1 MLLISH
7 RIWTVLILALSVQG
21 VLFAQDSIPQTPTDQ
36 YTRQYTKDNP
46 LIYED
51 AWDLWPYCYRSD
63 TSEDMGYNIDLVQ
76 MILKR
81 LNIPYV
87 IELKQRADVLKDI
100 KEGKADLTLGMEATF
115 HDDYGYYSQTVTQ
128 LFTHSVVWP
137 KGQPQVIRREADL
150 AHHQV
155 MVHAGSYSHHL
166 MEEKG
171 WGNNAI
177 AIDDMKEAILQL
189 SQTGEGMMVWNT
201 ASLRWLMRTYHLDNL
216 QIASVNMSDGEYRF
230 ISRDKHLLDQIDQ
243 ELSELRVEG
252 SLVSVQNTWFY
263 PDQQVVLIPSWIW
276 HTLNVAIIATVILI
290 IFIILSYYR
299 ERKAIA
305 RGKLGTRRLAMVM
318 NVSKMSIWLYDLQ
331 EKAFIWI
338 DKEGVPRKSYG
349 DHSFTKRL
357 TGKAYDNVTE
367 AIRQVAEQEK
377 ETATVEVSTFAES
390 NPTGGTRIYLIVF
403 SVLRYTDDKPSLIIA
418 AVNDVTEDRE
428 RERRTK
434 EQLMRYQSVFDTA
447 MIDMVYYDQD
457 GYITDMNER
466 AQRTLKVNL
475 QDAIEERVNLKTII
489 DIEGF
494 DFDHFD
500 SVYVTRFLNSHGEVS
515 PIKSRKLKDK
525 MIYDLQ
531 VVAVRDEKGQA
542 LCIYGTGLDVT
553 EKVNAYRHAQDS
565 TNKLKQAV
573 EKAEKYVRNINYAM
587 GVGGVRLVTYSPD
600 THMLTIYRE
609 YDSIQHRLT
618 QSHCMTFIE
627 ESSKH
632 HAMRILNK
640 MDSRTDSPISLEIK
654 TTIHIGRR
662 PMYLQFSFVP
672 TYDSEGHVVSYFG
685 MCRDMSEIKATEQQL
700 EEQTARA
707 QEVENLK
714 NSFLRNMSYEIRT
727 PLNAVVGFA
736 ELLEMEDN
744 SLEDEEVFIQQIK
757 DNSAHL
763 LQLINDILFLSRLDA
778 NMIEITPQP
787 TDFAVSFDAHCQ
799 VGWMGHEK
807 PGVRYIVENRY
818 SQLVVEIDDTNV
830 GRVIEQ
836 IVSNAVSHT
845 SEGYVRTR
853 YDYVGDKLI
862 IAIEDSGKGIPP
874 ELLNQIYERFAGNGQ
889 GTRLGLPICK
899 ELVEQMGGT
908 IDIDSTQGDGTTVW
922 ISIPCKASLIV
933 RKKDI

>member
-1 MLLISH
+1 
-7 RIWTVLILALSVQG
+7 
-21 VLFAQDSIPQTPTDQ
+21 
-36 YTRQYTKDNP
+36 
-46 LIYED
+46 
-51 AWDLWPYCYRSD
+51 
-63 TSEDMGYNIDLVQ
+63 
-76 MILKR
+76 
-81 LNIPYV
+81 
-87 IELKQRADVLKDI
+87 
-100 KEGKADLTLGMEATF
+100 
-115 HDDYGYYSQTVTQ
+115 
-128 LFTHSVVWP
+128 
-137 KGQPQVIRREADL
+137 
-150 AHHQV
+150 
-155 MVHAGSYSHHL
+155 
-166 MEEKG
+166 
-171 WGNNAI
+171 
-177 AIDDMKEAILQL
+177 
-189 SQTGEGMMVWNT
+189 
-201 ASLRWLMRTYHLDNL
+201 
-216 QIASVNMSDGEYRF
+216 
-230 ISRDKHLLDQIDQ
+230 
-243 ELSELRVEG
+243 
-252 SLVSVQNTWFY
+252 
-263 PDQQVVLIPSWIW
+263 
-276 HTLNVAIIATVILI
+276 
-290 IFIILSYYR
+290 
-299 ERKAIA
+299 
-305 RGKLGTRRLAMVM
+305 
-318 NVSKMSIWLYDLQ
+318 
-331 EKAFIWI
+331 
-338 DKEGVPRKSYG
+338 
-349 DHSFTKRL
+349 
-357 TGKAYDNVTE
+357 
-367 AIRQVAEQEK
+367 
-377 ETATVEVSTFAES
+377 
-390 NPTGGTRIYLIVF
+390 
-403 SVLRYTDDKPSLIIA
+403 
-418 AVNDVTEDRE
+418 
-428 RERRTK
+428 
-434 EQLMRYQSVFDTA
+434 
-447 MIDMVYYDQD
+447 
-457 GYITDMNER
+457 
-466 AQRTLKVNL
+466 
-475 QDAIEERVNLKTII
+475 
-489 DIEGF
+489 
-494 DFDHFD
+494 
-500 SVYVTRFLNSHGEVS
+500 
-515 PIKSRKLKDK
+515 
-525 MIYDLQ
+525 
-531 VVAVRDEKGQA
+531 
-542 LCIYGTGLDVT
+542 
-553 EKVNAYRHAQDS
+553 
-565 TNKLKQAV
+565 
-573 EKAEKYVRNINYAM
+573 
-587 GVGGVRLVTYSPD
+587 
-600 THMLTIYRE
+600 
-609 YDSIQHRLT
+609 
-618 QSHCMTFIE
+618 
-627 ESSKH
+627 
-632 HAMRILNK
+632 MRILNK